1 MEKKCFVALLMVVVM
16 MCACWTGVLAEDVE
30 RETFTSGDYEY
41 ALLDDGT
48 VEITGYNGKAE
59 KLTIPNMLNGKKVTS
74 IDNRAFYLCNSLI
87 SIIIPDSVEKISVN
101 PFAYC
106 RTLKSIF
113 VSSEHPYFFA
123 IDGVLFRKADS
134 CLISYPKGREY
145 TTYNIPQG
153 ITAIESSAFYDCKF
167 LTRVTI
173 PDSVTS
179 IGDCAFSLCDSLTS
193 ITIPDSVE
201 QIGTNP
207 FTVCSA
213 LKSISVSPEHPYF
226 ATIDGVLF
234 RKADKALISY
244 PAGISSSTYT
254 IPQGITA
261 IGDSAFYYCD
271 SLTSVSIPDSVTSI
285 GDRAFY
291 YCKSLTSVSI
301 PDSVTAIGDSAF
313 SYCDS
318 LTSVSIPDSV
328 TAIGDEAFYSCSSLT
343 SVNIPDSVEQI
354 GTNPFSSCSKLK
366 TISVSSEHLYF
377 ATIDGVLLR
386 KADKA
391 LISYPAGISSST
403 YTIPQGITAIRDG
416 AFYSCDFLTSV
427 SIPDSVTSIGDYAF
441 SDCSSLTSVSIP
453 ASVTSIGDEVF
464 YSCSSL
470 TSVNIPDSVTSIGDR
485 AFCYCDSL
493 TSVSIPD
500 SVTAIGN
507 RAFYYCDSL
516 TSVSIP
522 NSVTSIGDYAFGDC
536 SNLTLTVPRNSYAAE
551 YAKTNNIPYTYPD
564 ANDWLNN

>member
-16 MCACWTGVLAEDVE
+16 MCACWTGVLAEDVA
-30 RETFTSGDYEY
+30 REAFTSGEYEY

-87 SIIIPDSVEKISVN
+87 SIIIPDSVAKISVN

-106 RTLKSIF
+106 STLKSIF

-167 LTRVTI
+167 LTRV
-173 PDSVTS
+173 
-179 IGDCAFSLCDSLTS
+179 
-193 ITIPDSVE
+193 TIPDSVE

-285 GDRAFY
+285 GDNAFY
-291 YCKSLTSVSI
+291 FCESLTSVTI

-328 TAIGDEAFYSCSSLT
+328 TSIGDEAFYSCSSLT
-343 SVNIPDSVEQI
+343 SVNIPI
-354 GTNPFSSCSKLK
+354 PLPP
-366 TISVSSEHLYF
+366 L
-377 ATIDGVLLR
+377 AT
-386 KADKA
+386 AH
-391 LISYPAGISSST
+391 SP
-403 YTIPQGITAIRDG
+403 TA
-416 AFYSCDFLTSV
+416 T
-427 SIPDSVTSIGDYAF
+427 P
-441 SDCSSLTSVSIP
+441 
-453 ASVTSIGDEVF
+453 
-464 YSCSSL
+464 
-470 TSVNIPDSVTSIGDR
+470 
-485 AFCYCDSL
+485 
-493 TSVSIPD
+493 
-500 SVTAIGN
+500 
-507 RAFYYCDSL
+507 
-516 TSVSIP
+516 
-522 NSVTSIGDYAFGDC
+522 
-536 SNLTLTVPRNSYAAE
+536 
-551 YAKTNNIPYTYPD
+551 
-564 ANDWLNN
+564 

>member
-74 IDNRAFYLCNSLI
+74 IDDRAFYRCDSLI
-87 SIIIPDSVEKISVN
+87 SIIIPDSVAKISAN

-106 RTLKSIF
+106 STLKSIF

-179 IGDCAFSLCDSLTS
+179 IGDCAFYLCSSLTS
-193 ITIPDSVE
+193 VSIPDSVE

-207 FTVCSA
+207 FAACFE
-213 LKSISVSPEHPYF
+213 LKTISVSPEHPYF

-244 PAGISSSTYT
+244 PASISSSTYT

-261 IGDSAFYYCD
+261 IGDSAFFYCD

-285 GDRAFY
+285 GDSAFFW
-291 YCKSLTSVSI
+291 CSSLTSVSI

-318 LTSVSIPDSV
+318 LTSVSIPD
-328 TAIGDEAFYSCSSLT
+328 
-343 SVNIPDSVEQI
+343 
-354 GTNPFSSCSKLK
+354 
-366 TISVSSEHLYF
+366 
-377 ATIDGVLLR
+377 
-386 KADKA
+386 
-391 LISYPAGISSST
+391 
-403 YTIPQGITAIRDG
+403 
-416 AFYSCDFLTSV
+416 
-427 SIPDSVTSIGDYAF
+427 
-441 SDCSSLTSVSIP
+441 
-453 ASVTSIGDEVF
+453 SVTSIGDEVF

-522 NSVTSIGDYAFGDC
+522 NSVTAIGDYAFGDC
-536 SNLTLTVPRNSYAAE
+536 SNLTLTVPRNSYALE

>member
-74 IDNRAFYLCNSLI
+74 IDDRAFYRCDSLI
-87 SIIIPDSVEKISVN
+87 SIIIPDSVAKISAN

-106 RTLKSIF
+106 STLKSIF

-179 IGDCAFSLCDSLTS
+179 IGDCAFYLCS
-193 ITIPDSVE
+193 
-201 QIGTNP
+201 
-207 FTVCSA
+207 
-213 LKSISVSPEHPYF
+213 
-226 ATIDGVLF
+226 
-234 RKADKALISY
+234 
-244 PAGISSSTYT
+244 
-254 IPQGITA
+254 
-261 IGDSAFYYCD
+261 
-271 SLTSVSIPDSVTSI
+271 
-285 GDRAFY
+285 
-291 YCKSLTSVSI
+291 
-301 PDSVTAIGDSAF
+301 
-313 SYCDS
+313 
-318 LTSVSIPDSV
+318 
-328 TAIGDEAFYSCSSLT
+328 
-343 SVNIPDSVEQI
+343 
-354 GTNPFSSCSKLK
+354 
-366 TISVSSEHLYF
+366 
-377 ATIDGVLLR
+377 
-386 KADKA
+386 
-391 LISYPAGISSST
+391 
-403 YTIPQGITAIRDG
+403 
-416 AFYSCDFLTSV
+416 
-427 SIPDSVTSIGDYAF
+427 
-441 SDCSSLTSVSIP
+441 
-453 ASVTSIGDEVF
+453 
-464 YSCSSL
+464 
-470 TSVNIPDSVTSIGDR
+470 
-485 AFCYCDSL
+485 SL

-522 NSVTSIGDYAFGDC
+522 NSVTAIGDYAFGDC
-536 SNLTLTVPRNSYAAE
+536 SNLTLTVPRNSYALE

>member
-1 MEKKCFVALLMVVVM
+1 MEKKWFVALLMVVVM
-16 MCACWTGVLAEDVE
+16 MYACWTGAVADEE
-30 RETFTSGDYEY
+30 RKTFTSGDYEY
-41 ALLDDGT
+41 ALLDDET

-123 IDGVLFRKADS
+123 IDGVLFRKAD
-134 CLISYPKGREY
+134 
-145 TTYNIPQG
+145 
-153 ITAIESSAFYDCKF
+153 
-167 LTRVTI
+167 
-173 PDSVTS
+173 
-179 IGDCAFSLCDSLTS
+179 
-193 ITIPDSVE
+193 
-201 QIGTNP
+201 
-207 FTVCSA
+207 
-213 LKSISVSPEHPYF
+213 KS
-226 ATIDGVLF
+226 
-234 RKADKALISY
+234 LISY
-244 PAGISSSTYT
+244 PASISSSTYT
-254 IPQGITA
+254 IPQGITS
-261 IGDSAFYYCD
+261 IGDSAFFYCY

-285 GDRAFY
+285 GDSAFFW
-291 YCKSLTSVSI
+291 CSSLTSVSI

-328 TAIGDEAFYSCSSLT
+328 TSIGDEA
-343 SVNIPDSVEQI
+343 
-354 GTNPFSSCSKLK
+354 
-366 TISVSSEHLYF
+366 
-377 ATIDGVLLR
+377 
-386 KADKA
+386 
-391 LISYPAGISSST
+391 
-403 YTIPQGITAIRDG
+403 
-416 AFYSCDFLTSV
+416 
-427 SIPDSVTSIGDYAF
+427 
-441 SDCSSLTSVSIP
+441 
-453 ASVTSIGDEVF
+453 F

-485 AFCYCDSL
+485 AFYYCGSL

-522 NSVTSIGDYAFGDC
+522 NSVAAIGDYAFSDC
-536 SNLTLTVPRNSYAAE
+536 PNLTLTVPRNSYAAE
-551 YAKTNNIPYTYPD
+551 YAKTNDIPYTYPD

>member
-285 GDRAFY
+285 GDNAFY
-291 YCKSLTSVSI
+291 FCESLTSVTI

-343 SVNIPDSVEQI
+343 SVNIPDSV
-354 GTNPFSSCSKLK
+354 
-366 TISVSSEHLYF
+366 
-377 ATIDGVLLR
+377 
-386 KADKA
+386 
-391 LISYPAGISSST
+391 
-403 YTIPQGITAIRDG
+403 
-416 AFYSCDFLTSV
+416 
-427 SIPDSVTSIGDYAF
+427 
-441 SDCSSLTSVSIP
+441 
-453 ASVTSIGDEVF
+453 
-464 YSCSSL
+464 
-470 TSVNIPDSVTSIGDR
+470 TSIGDR
-485 AFCYCDSL
+485 AFSYCDSL

-507 RAFYYCDSL
+507 RAFYSCDSL

-522 NSVTSIGDYAFGDC
+522 DSVTAIGDSAFSSCESLTSVTIPDSVTSIGDYAFGDC